1 MQKSTNKTPFDSAPH
16 CGMVTSYWNRFFQ
29 PVAAAFNF
37 PMGKPPGRLW
47 LRLPAT
53 WLWGRRTSLRL
64 EIGRQ
69 YSDNGAYYN
78 SKSPAAAA
86 TQATCTNIWY
96 REDIH
101 DVSSWKNVPLL
112 FLVLKHSRTISAF
125 WMVVGEG
132 QENQWRKRRT
142 RRLGKGRGELRSS
155 ERENLLLLRLACY
168 QAPKAPDFHHVTFL
182 LQEWWLAAK

>member
-1 MQKSTNKTPFDSAPH
+1 MWCTNKTPFDSAPH

-69 YSDNGAYYN
+69 YSDIGAYYN
-78 SKSPAAAA
+78 NGRQRPSAPISDIEKISTMSRLVMKWKECPKNISYDCFFLVWISRPIKSWYSIIGLISN
-86 TQATCTNIWY
+86 TQALMLK
-96 REDIH
+96 
-101 DVSSWKNVPLL
+101 WKNVPFKIL
-112 FLVLKHSRTISAF
+112 
-125 WMVVGEG
+125 
-132 QENQWRKRRT
+132 
-142 RRLGKGRGELRSS
+142 
-155 ERENLLLLRLACY
+155 ENL
-168 QAPKAPDFHHVTFL
+168 K
-182 LQEWWLAAK
+182 

>member
-1 MQKSTNKTPFDSAPH
+1 MKLGTFQKSTNKTPFDSAPH

-69 YSDNGAYYN
+69 YSDIGAYYN
-78 SKSPAAAA
+78 NGRQRPSAPISDIEKISTMSRLVMKWKECPK
-86 TQATCTNIWY
+86 NIFLW
-96 REDIH
+96 
-101 DVSSWKNVPLL
+101 LL
-112 FLVLKHSRTISAF
+112 FPCLDKQAQKRWHSIMGLITNTLAVMLK
-125 WMVVGEG
+125 W
-132 QENQWRKRRT
+132 KR
-142 RRLGKGRGELRSS
+142 
-155 ERENLLLLRLACY
+155 
-168 QAPKAPDFHHVTFL
+168 FL
-182 LQEWWLAAK
+182 SKFLKIYTK